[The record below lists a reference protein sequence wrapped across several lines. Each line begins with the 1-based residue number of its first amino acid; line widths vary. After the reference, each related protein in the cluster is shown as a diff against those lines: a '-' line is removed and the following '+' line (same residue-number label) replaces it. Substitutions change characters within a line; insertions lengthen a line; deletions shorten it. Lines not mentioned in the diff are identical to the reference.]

1 MSVEELTQQWLKWDK
16 NPETRAEVEALV
28 AKGAEGEAELKKIMC
43 KRIAFGTAGLRG
55 PMRAGFACMN
65 NLIVQQASQ
74 GLACSVLE
82 LVPDALKK
90 PIVIGYDGRHHSKEF
105 AAVTA
110 AVFVKKG
117 FHVLLFRDIVPT
129 PFVPYC
135 LVQRGC
141 AAGVMVT
148 ASHNPKQDNGY
159 KVYWTNGCQIISPV
173 DESIA
178 SNIMKNLEPWDLP
191 ALDSEEAKAL
201 VSDPLDDIFARYVQ
215 DSFKNLCHNAE
226 YDAKLVAEGK
236 APKIVYTAMHG
247 VGTKFVYRVVDE
259 FKLAPLIP
267 VKEQIDPDP
276 DFSTVTFPN
285 PEEGKGALALAMKTA
300 DENGAKVIIAN
311 DPDADRLALAEKQ
324 PDGTWKIFCG
334 NEIGTILGTWSWE
347 QYKKAHPGVKPAD
360 CCCVSTA
367 VSSCMLEKICKV
379 EGMDYETTLTGFK
392 WIGNAAKRHMEEKKQ
407 NFIFGYEEAIGFLIG
422 DMSLDKD
429 GVRAIGVICELY
441 YRLSQEGK
449 SFMDYLNEQYIKY
462 GYFTTCNRYFFCY
475 DPALL
480 KKIFLRLR
488 QDKKYPTEVGRWKV
502 KRVRDVTT
510 GYDSGEPD
518 LKSKLPVTPGTE
530 MITLFFENGC
540 VCTLRG
546 SGTEPKL
553 KYYIELNG
561 DFAKKADIDAELR
574 EMVATVPYITL
585 QPVENGLTI
594 PKE

>member
-16 NPETRAEVEALV
+16 NPETRAEVEGLV
-28 AKGAEGEAELKKIMC
+28 AKGAEGVEELKKIMC

-90 PIVIGYDGRHHSKEF
+90 PVVVGYDGRHHSKEF
-105 AAVTA
+105 AEVTA
-110 AVFVKKG
+110 RVFAKKG
-117 FHVLLFRDIVPT
+117 FHVLLFGSIVPT

-135 LVQRGC
+135 VLQRNA

-159 KVYWTNGCQIISPV
+159 KVYWSNGCQIISPV

-178 SNIMKNLEPWDLP
+178 SNIMKNLDPWELP
-191 ALDSEEAKAL
+191 AVDSEEYKAL
-201 VSDPLDDIFARYVQ
+201 VSDPLDDIFDRYVK
-215 DSFKNLCHNAE
+215 DSVKNLCYTADFNAR
-226 YDAKLVAEGK
+226 LVAEGK

-247 VGTKFVYRVVDE
+247 VGTQFVNRTVDA
-259 FKLAPLIP
+259 FKVAPLIP
-267 VKEQIDPDP
+267 VKEQVEPDP
-276 DFSTVTFPN
+276 DFPTVAFPN

-300 DENGAKVIIAN
+300 DENGAKLIIAN

-324 PDGTWKIFCG
+324 PDGNWKIFCG
-334 NEIGTILGTWSWE
+334 NEIGTILSTWAWE
-347 QYKKAHPGVKPAD
+347 QYKKAHPEVKPAD
-360 CCCVSTA
+360 CCCISTA
-367 VSSCMLEKICKV
+367 VSSGMLEKICKV

-429 GVRAIGVICELY
+429 GVRSTGVMCELY
-441 YRLSQEGK
+441 YHLSQEGK
-449 SFMDYLNEQYIKY
+449 SVMEYLNDQYKKY

-475 DPALL
+475 DPAVLA
-480 KKIFLRLR
+480 KIFRRLR
-488 QDKKYPTEVGRWKV
+488 EDKKYPTEVGRWKV
-502 KRVRDVTT
+502 KRVRDVTI
-510 GYDSGEPD
+510 GYDSGEAD

-530 MITLFFENGC
+530 MITLFFDNGC

-585 QPVENGLTI
+585 QPKENGLTL
-594 PKE
+594 PKD

>member
-16 NPETRAEVEALV
+16 DPETRAEVEGLV
-28 AKGAEGEAELKKIMC
+28 AKGADGVEELKKIMC

-55 PMRAGFACMN
+55 PMRAGFGCMN

-74 GLACSVLE
+74 GLVCSVLE
-82 LVPDALKK
+82 LIPDALKM
-90 PIVIGYDGRHHSKEF
+90 PVVIGYDGRYHSKEF
-105 AAVTA
+105 ASVTA
-110 AVFVKKG
+110 RVFVKKG
-117 FHVLLFRDIVPT
+117 FHVLLFSTIVPT

-141 AAGVMVT
+141 AAGIMVT

-159 KVYWTNGCQIISPV
+159 KVYWNNGCQIISPV
-173 DESIA
+173 DETISA
-178 SNIMKNLEPWDLP
+178 NIMKNLEPWDLP
-191 ALDSEEAKAL
+191 EVDSEEFKSH
-201 VSDPLDDIFARYVQ
+201 VTDPLDDIFDRYVK
-215 DSFKNLCHNAE
+215 DSVRTLCYTPDFNARV
-226 YDAKLVAEGK
+226 VAEGK

-247 VGTKFVYRVVDE
+247 VGTRYVNRTVDA
-259 FKLAPLIP
+259 FKIAPLIP
-267 VKEQIDPDP
+267 VKEQIEADPEFP
-276 DFSTVTFPN
+276 TVAFPN
-285 PEEGKGALALAMKTA
+285 PEEGKGSLALAMKTA
-300 DENGAKVIIAN
+300 DENGAKLIIAN

-324 PDGTWKIFCG
+324 PDGNWKIFCG
-334 NEIGTILGTWSWE
+334 NEIGTILGTWAWN
-347 QYKKAHPGVKPAD
+347 QYKKAHPDVKPAD

-367 VSSCMLEKICKV
+367 VSSGMVEKICKM
-379 EGMDYETTLTGFK
+379 EGMDYECTLTGFK
-392 WIGNAAKRHMEEKKQ
+392 WIGNVAKRHIEQKKQ

-429 GVRAIGVICELY
+429 GVRATGVICELY
-441 YRLSQEGK
+441 YHLSQEGK
-449 SFMDYLNEQYIKY
+449 SVMDYLNEQYKKY
-462 GYFTTCNRYFFCY
+462 GYFTTKNHYFFCY

-480 KKIFLRLR
+480 KKIFIRLR

-553 KYYIELNG
+553 KYYIELDG
-561 DFAKKADIDAELR
+561 DFDKKADIDAELR

-585 QPVENGLTI
+585 QPKENGLTI
-594 PKE
+594 PPE

>member
-1 MSVEELTQQWLKWDK
+1 MSVQELTQQWLKWDT
-16 NPETRAEVEALV
+16 NPETRAEVEGLV
-28 AKGAEGEAELKKIMC
+28 AKGTEGEAELKKIMC

-65 NLIVQQASQ
+65 TLIVQQASQ

-82 LVPDALKK
+82 LVPDALSK
-90 PIVIGYDGRHHSKEF
+90 PVVVGYDGRHHSKEF
-105 AAVTA
+105 AEVTA
-110 AVFVKKG
+110 RVFAKKG
-117 FHVLLFRDIVPT
+117 FHVLLFRHIVPT

-135 LVQRGC
+135 VLQRGC

-159 KVYWTNGCQIISPV
+159 KVYWSNGCQIISPV
-173 DESIA
+173 DEHIA
-178 SNIMKNLEPWDLP
+178 AAITANLEPWELP
-191 ALDSEEAKAL
+191 ALDSAECRAL
-201 VSDPLDDIFARYVQ
+201 VSDPLDDIFARYVS
-215 DSFKNLCHNAE
+215 DAAGKLCYTPDFNAR
-226 YDAKLVAEGK
+226 LVAEGK

-247 VGTKFVYRVVDE
+247 VGLEFVERTAAA
-259 FKLAPLIP
+259 FKVAPYIL
-267 VKEQIDPDP
+267 VKEQVQPDP
-276 DFSTVTFPN
+276 EFPTVAFPN

-300 DENGAKVIIAN
+300 DEHGARLILAN

-324 PDGTWKIFCG
+324 PDGAWKIFCG
-334 NEIGTILGTWSWE
+334 NEIGTILGTWAWA
-347 QYKKAHPGVKPAD
+347 QYRRAHPDVKPAD

-367 VSSCMLEKICKV
+367 VSSGMLEKICRV

-429 GVRAIGVICELY
+429 GVRAAGVISELY
-441 YRLSQEGK
+441 YHLSQEGK
-449 SFMDYLNEQYIKY
+449 SVMDYLNEQYAKY
-462 GYFTTCNRYFFCY
+462 GYFTTFNRYFFCY
-475 DPALL
+475 DPAVLA
-480 KKIFLRLR
+480 KIFHRLR
-488 QDKKYPTEVGRWKV
+488 VDGKYPTEVGRWKV
-502 KRVRDVTT
+502 VRVRDVTI
-510 GYDSGEPD
+510 GYDSAEPD
-518 LKSKLPVTPGTE
+518 HKCRLPVTPGTE
-530 MITLFFENGC
+530 MITLFFDNGC

-585 QPVENGLTI
+585 QPVENGLTL
-594 PKE
+594 PKD

>member
-16 NPETRAEVEALV
+16 NPETRAEVEGLV
-28 AKGAEGEAELKKIMC
+28 AKGAEGVEELKKIMS

-90 PIVIGYDGRHHSKEF
+90 PVVVGYDGRHHSKEF

-110 AVFVKKG
+110 RVFAKKG
-117 FHVLLFRDIVPT
+117 FHVLLFRSIVPT

-135 LVQRGC
+135 VLQRGC

-159 KVYWTNGCQIISPV
+159 KVYWSNGCQIISPV
-173 DESIA
+173 DEHIA
-178 SNIMKNLEPWDLP
+178 ANIMKNLEPWDLP
-191 ALDSEEAKAL
+191 ELDSEECKSL
-201 VSDPLDDIFARYVQ
+201 VSDPLDDIFERYVK
-215 DSFKNLCHNAE
+215 DSAKNMCFTPEFNAR
-226 YDAKLVAEGK
+226 LVAEGK

-247 VGTKFVYRVVDE
+247 VGTQFVYRTVDA
-259 FKLAPLIP
+259 FKVAPLIP
-267 VKEQIDPDP
+267 VKEQVEPDP
-276 DFSTVTFPN
+276 EFPTVAFPN

-300 DENGAKVIIAN
+300 DENGAKLIIAN

-324 PDGTWKIFCG
+324 PDGNWKIFCG
-334 NEIGTILGTWSWE
+334 NEIGTILSTWVWE
-347 QYKKAHPGVKPAD
+347 QYKKAHPEVKPAD
-360 CCCVSTA
+360 CCCISTA
-367 VSSCMLEKICKV
+367 VSSGMLEKICKV

-429 GVRAIGVICELY
+429 GVRSSGVMCELY
-441 YRLSQEGK
+441 YHLCQEGK
-449 SFMDYLNEQYIKY
+449 SVMDYLNDQYKKY
-462 GYFTTCNRYFFCY
+462 GYFTTFNRYFFCY
-475 DPALL
+475 DPAVLA
-480 KKIFLRLR
+480 KIFRRLR
-488 QDKKYPTEVGRWKV
+488 EDKKYPTEVGRWKV
-502 KRVRDVTT
+502 KRVRDVTI
-510 GYDSGEPD
+510 GYDSGEAD

-561 DFAKKADIDAELR
+561 DFDKKAEIDAELR
-574 EMVATVPYITL
+574 EMVANVPYITL
-585 QPVENGLTI
+585 QPKENGLTL
-594 PKE
+594 PKD